1 VPKRVIIALFV
12 VFAVSAAAQTPAAA
26 LDEQRA
32 RFLEAEQALA
42 RGDQARL
49 ERLSARLRD
58 YPLLPYLEYQA
69 LLKRLGQAGNREV
82 EDFLEAHQDTPLSG
96 RLRAQWLRR
105 LARGQRWPEYL
116 AFYAPTSSIA
126 LQCYQLHAL
135 IETGKT
141 DQALPKVADIWL
153 YGKSRPR
160 ACDPVFA
167 AWTAAGYRTNDMIWQ
182 RIEKAMTLGESG
194 LARYLARP
202 LTRDDQLWVERWIGL
217 YSKPSKAGDTKAFS
231 KPHPY
236 REAMLAQAVRRLA
249 RWNGLKAVVLWQ
261 RIEPRYPFTADQTR
275 SVEHYIVRNL
285 ARTPGDAAYAFV
297 RGVEVDDSN
306 GDLKVHEA
314 RIHSALLREDW
325 NQVAEWIAV
334 LPQEERDTDRW
345 TYWLARALEGEGD
358 TVAARAL
365 YQKAARE
372 RSYYGFLA
380 ADQIGGDYQL
390 SHSETPAAAGLVN
403 QIADIAAVRRAAEL
417 FTLKRWIDARREWR
431 WATAEMGANE
441 LKAAAKLAE
450 QRGWH
455 DQAIF
460 TLAKTGYWD
469 DLELRFPMA
478 YAELVEANAK
488 LHDIDIAWI
497 FAVMRQESAFMDDAR
512 SHAGAMGLMQLMPA
526 TARSVARKVLKRKPP
541 RRKELF
547 EPDTN
552 IALGSAYL
560 KQMKGELGDSAVL
573 ATAAYNAGPHRV
585 TRWLPK
591 QTLPADVWIELV
603 PFHETRGYLRRV
615 LAYTVIYEKRMG
627 LTPTRLRDRLH
638 PVPPNLSLLGSA
650 RTAGEQKGMS
660 AG

>member
-58 YPLLPYLEYQA
+58 YPLLPYLKYQA

-82 EDFLEAHQDTPLSG
+82 EDFLEAHQNTPLSG

-116 AFYAPTSSIA
+116 TFYAPTSSIE

-297 RGVEVDDSN
+297 RGVEVGDSN

-417 FTLKRWIDARREWR
+417 FTLERWIDARREWR

>member
-42 RGDQARL
+42 RGDQARF

-116 AFYAPTSSIA
+116 TFYAPTSSIE

-297 RGVEVDDSN
+297 RGVEVGDSN

>member
-1 VPKRVIIALFV
+1 MPKRVIIALFV

-82 EDFLEAHQDTPLSG
+82 EDFLKAHQNTPLSG

-116 AFYAPTSSIA
+116 TFYAPTSSIE

-297 RGVEVDDSN
+297 RGVEVGDSN

-417 FTLKRWIDARREWR
+417 FTLERWIDARREWR